1 MTIYD
6 GYNQPDYGLYGARE
20 IADYQ
25 DIASTEV
32 AVGSPIS
39 VELLNKIQNNAVA
52 YATRNSIVYTA
63 GNTVFAVMSI
73 EKSTGTTTR
82 KLRLRAGTFRMK
94 FRTYVASSTWTGQVG
109 FKKNGSFI
117 SSANTS
123 ATFSGD
129 GSEVGTDVTVAD
141 GDVIEASVARSS
153 GSGTILVQFAL
164 GTADHLNHCPIRCSF
179 ELGSMPTVRKTND
192 SWTTLADM
200 ATTVRH
206 DFGI

>member
-1 MTIYD
+1 MTLYSEGKEI
-6 GYNQPDYGLYGARE
+6 PDF
-20 IADYQ
+20 Q

-32 AVGSPIS
+32 ATGAPITA
-39 VELLNKIQNNAVA
+39 ELLQKIQNNHFA
-52 YATRNSIVYTA
+52 YAQRDSSVYDKSLVYTA

-73 EKSTGTTTR
+73 ERSTGTTTR
-82 KLRLRAGTFRMK
+82 NLRLRAGTFRMK

-117 SSANTS
+117 SSANTT

-129 GSEVGTDVTVAD
+129 GSETGTDVTVAD

-164 GTADHLNHCPIRCSF
+164 GTADHLNYCPIRCSF

-192 SWTTLADM
+192 SWITLADL
-200 ATTVRH
+200 ASSVRY
-206 DFGI
+206 DSGI

>member
-1 MTIYD
+1 MSIYSD
-6 GYNQPDYGLYGARE
+6 GSE
-20 IADYQ
+20 VVDYQ
-25 DIASTEV
+25 DVASTEI
-32 AVGSPIS
+32 AVGSPITA
-39 VELLNKIQNNAVA
+39 ELLTKIQNNHFA
-52 YATRNSIVYTA
+52 YARRDASVFNNSIVYTA

-94 FRTYVASSTWTGQVG
+94 FRAYVASSTWTGQVG

-117 SSANTS
+117 SSANTT

-129 GSEVGTDVTVAD
+129 GSETGTDVTVAD

-164 GTADHLNHCPIRCSF
+164 GTADHLNFCPIRCSF

-192 SWTTLADM
+192 SWITLADM
-200 ATTVRH
+200 AASTRY
-206 DFGI
+206 DLGI

>member
-52 YATRNSIVYTA
+52 YATRDNSVFNNSIVYTA

-109 FKKNGSFI
+109 FKKNGKIDIELSEETLEFI
-117 SSANTS
+117 ITICETA
-123 ATFSGD
+123 GIL
-129 GSEVGTDVTVAD
+129 SETE
-141 GDVIEASVARSS
+141 IKE
-153 GSGTILVQFAL
+153 QEE
-164 GTADHLNHCPIRCSF
+164 N
-179 ELGSMPTVRKTND
+179 PTE
-192 SWTTLADM
+192 
-200 ATTVRH
+200 
-206 DFGI
+206 G